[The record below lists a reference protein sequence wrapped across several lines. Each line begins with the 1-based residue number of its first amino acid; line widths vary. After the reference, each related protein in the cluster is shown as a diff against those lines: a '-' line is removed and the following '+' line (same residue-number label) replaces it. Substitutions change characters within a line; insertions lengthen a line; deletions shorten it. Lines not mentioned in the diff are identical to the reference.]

1 MRETALDVSPA
12 LLPLIA
18 RPAPAA
24 KPWVETSAGW
34 RVMENWAPLPVVWA
48 YFLHVTA
55 TGMDLN
61 LQLVG

>member
-12 LLPLIA
+12 LLPVIA

-34 RVMENWAPLPVVWA
+34 RVMENWAPLPVVWVISCM
-48 YFLHVTA
+48 L
-55 TGMDLN
+55 
-61 LQLVG
+61 LQQEWI